1 MEIGKK
7 LEGKTIKTAYV
18 DGGEI
23 EIVFTDGSVFTYDA
37 SPMADTLATIYAKEK
52 SNEE

>member
-1 MEIGKK
+1 METGKK

-23 EIVFTDGSVFTYDA
+23 EIVFTDESVFTYDA
-37 SPMADTLATIYAKEK
+37 SDGGYSCYSLREG
-52 SNEE
+52 E